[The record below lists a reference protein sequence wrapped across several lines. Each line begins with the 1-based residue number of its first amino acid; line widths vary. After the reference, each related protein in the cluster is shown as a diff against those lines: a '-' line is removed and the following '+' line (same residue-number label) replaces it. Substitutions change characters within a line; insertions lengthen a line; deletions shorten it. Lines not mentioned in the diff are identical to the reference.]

1 MLKLH
6 VTYTRPSVDVPFFR
20 AETEFAEWFA
30 LLDSYYAQGKLL
42 SRNER
47 NPANPTVAATATEIV
62 FATTWR
68 SVADNEEFV
77 NEPLTI
83 AVRDARIAYCSEHLI
98 KVEFERTI
106 IVDEFDTVA

>member
-1 MLKLH
+1 MLKLR

-20 AETEFAEWFA
+20 AETEFAGWFA
-30 LLDSYYAQGKLL
+30 LLDSYAAQGKLL
-42 SRNER
+42 SRTSSNSAQNSAD
-47 NPANPTVAATATEIV
+47 NPLEFTVL
-62 FATTWR
+62 TTWR

-77 NEPLTI
+77 NDPATI
-83 AVRDARIAYCSEHLI
+83 AVKDARIAYCTEHLI